1 VKLPN
6 ACPKPKKSGRR
17 KPKTLT
23 RTRMKSRNA
32 KRKGSAFPAMRDP
45 AFCAWVVTAHRCVG
59 RGLVFERRVSL
70 NDSPDILLGRFVHRC
85 WGAMTPAHVGLHRA
99 QGVGDRGRV
108 VPMCEALH
116 TYYDNRRGECNA
128 VLPDTVLERIA
139 LRLDRDYPGGS
150 GDPNP

>member
-1 VKLPN
+1 MKLPN
-6 ACPKPKKSGRR
+6 AVPKPKTR
-17 KPKTLT
+17 KRAPKGLK
-23 RTRMKSRNA
+23 RSRMRQRNP

-59 RGLVFERRVSL
+59 RGLVFPRRVSL
-70 NDSPDILLGRFVHRC
+70 NDSPDVLLGRFVHRC
-85 WGAMTPAHVGLHRA
+85 WGEITAAHVGLHRA

-116 TYYDNRRGECNA
+116 SYYDNRRAECNRW
-128 VLPDTVLERIA
+128 LPDTVLEHIA